1 MLRSFGLDCIN
12 MQAVRQRNSIP
23 VKELGKSKECKK
35 IPRSRFQFLSAED
48 ILLTVSRLTHSI
60 PYMERRHDDHPNLYM
75 FCAHDLD
82 LSDRGTVL
90 KAAVDIISTAEWHNI
105 KNCHIPL
112 EN

>member
-1 MLRSFGLDCIN
+1 MYQFWNLVNRRN
-12 MQAVRQRNSIP
+12 VRKDPEADFHS
-23 VKELGKSKECKK
+23 C
-35 IPRSRFQFLSAED
+35 ED
-48 ILLTVSRLTHSI
+48 FLLTVSRLTHSI
-60 PYMERRHDDHPNLYM
+60 PYMEWRHDDHPDLYM

-105 KNCHIPL
+105 KTCHIPL

>member
-1 MLRSFGLDCIN
+1 MYEKTQKPISILVKIFYLLLVDSC
-12 MQAVRQRNSIP
+12 MEWRQ
-23 VKELGKSKECKK
+23 
-35 IPRSRFQFLSAED
+35 
-48 ILLTVSRLTHSI
+48 
-60 PYMERRHDDHPNLYM
+60 DDHPDLYM

-105 KNCHIPL
+105 KTWHIPF